1 MDIRQIVMVSSL
13 RDPIVS
19 DLNKLFGLEVAFND
33 PGVGHFGLENAVMP
47 LGTDF
52 LEVVSPI
59 EENTTAGRYL
69 DKRGGDGGYM
79 VIIQVDDFDRS
90 KSLVNDYK
98 IGIVWDTDL
107 PEAKAIHLH
116 PKQMGGAILSLDW
129 MNPKESWKWAGPE
142 WNNHIT
148 DDIKGI
154 DGIEIQASN
163 PEEMFNRWKDIL
175 NVSNINESEKK
186 IYLDNTWIG
195 FIDEDDRGPGISAF
209 SLIANNKELL
219 MNKAKEYGFLR
230 EDNIVVGG
238 VKFYLKLRD

>member
-1 MDIRQIVMVSSL
+1 MVSSL

-116 PKQMGGAILSLDW
+116 PKQMGGAIVSLDW

-175 NVSNINESEKK
+175 DVSNINESEKK

-238 VKFYLKLRD
+238 VKFYLK

>member
-19 DLNKLFGLEVAFND
+19 DLSQLFGLEVAFND

-69 DKRGGDGGYM
+69 QKRGGDGGYM
-79 VIIQVDDFDRS
+79 VIIQVDDFDKT
-90 KSLVNDYK
+90 KSLVHDNE
-98 IGIVWDTDL
+98 IEIVWDTDL

-116 PKQMGGAILSLDW
+116 PKQMGGAIVSLDW

-142 WNNHIT
+142 WSNHIT

-175 NVSNINESEKK
+175 DVSNINESEKK

-238 VKFYLKLRD
+238 VKFYLK

>member
-1 MDIRQIVMVSSL
+1 MVSSL

-59 EENTTAGRYL
+59 EENTTAERYL
-69 DKRGGDGGYM
+69 HKRGGDGGYM

-116 PKQMGGAILSLDW
+116 PKQMGGAIVSLDW

-175 NVSNINESEKK
+175 DVSNINESEKK

-238 VKFYLKLRD
+238 VKFYLK

>member
-69 DKRGGDGGYM
+69 QKRGGDGGYM
-79 VIIQVDDFDRS
+79 VIIQVDDFDKT
-90 KSLVNDYK
+90 KSLVHDNE
-98 IGIVWDTDL
+98 IEIVWDTDL

-116 PKQMGGAILSLDW
+116 PKQMGGAIVSLDW

-142 WNNHIT
+142 WNKYIT

-154 DGIEIQASN
+154 DGVEIQANN

-175 NVSNINESEKK
+175 DASNISESEKK
-186 IYLDNTWIG
+186 IYLDNTWIS
-195 FIDEDDRGPGISAF
+195 FTDEDDRGSGISAF
-209 SLIANNKELL
+209 SLITVNKELL
-219 MNKAKEYGFLR
+219 ISKAKEFGFLQ
-230 EDNIVVGG
+230 EDNIVIGG
-238 VKFYLKLRD
+238 VKFYLN

>member
-19 DLNKLFGLEVAFND
+19 DLNKLFGLKVAFND

-69 DKRGGDGGYM
+69 QKRGGDGGYM
-79 VIIQVDDFDRS
+79 VIIQVDDFDKS
-90 KSLVNDYK
+90 KSLVHDNE
-98 IGIVWDTDL
+98 IEIVWDTDL

-116 PKQMGGAILSLDW
+116 PKQMGGAIVSLDW

-175 NVSNINESEKK
+175 DVSNINESEKK

-238 VKFYLKLRD
+238 VKFYLK

>member
-1 MDIRQIVMVSSL
+1 MVSSL

-19 DLNKLFGLEVAFND
+19 DLSQLFGLEVAFND

-69 DKRGGDGGYM
+69 QKRGGDGGYM
-79 VIIQVDDFDRS
+79 VIIQVDDFDKT
-90 KSLVNDYK
+90 KSLVHDNE
-98 IGIVWDTDL
+98 IEIVWDTDL

-116 PKQMGGAILSLDW
+116 PKQMGGAIVSLDW

-142 WNNHIT
+142 WNKCIT

-154 DGIEIQASN
+154 DGVEIQANN

-175 NVSNINESEKK
+175 DASNINESEKK
-186 IYLDNTWIG
+186 IYLDNTWIS
-195 FIDEDDRGPGISAF
+195 FTDEDDRGSGISAF
-209 SLIANNKELL
+209 SLITDNKELL
-219 MNKAKEYGFLR
+219 ISKAKEFGFLQ
-230 EDNIVVGG
+230 EDNIVIGG
-238 VKFYLKLRD
+238 VKFYLN

>member
-19 DLNKLFGLEVAFND
+19 DLSQLFGLEVAFND

-59 EENTTAGRYL
+59 EENTTAERYL
-69 DKRGGDGGYM
+69 QKRGGDGGYM
-79 VIIQVDDFDRS
+79 VIIQVDDFDKT
-90 KSLVNDYK
+90 KSLVHDNE
-98 IGIVWDTDL
+98 IEIVWDTDL

-116 PKQMGGAILSLDW
+116 PKQMGGAIVSLDW

-142 WNNHIT
+142 WNKYIT

-154 DGIEIQASN
+154 DGVEIQANN

-175 NVSNINESEKK
+175 DASNINESEKK

-238 VKFYLKLRD
+238 VKFYLK

>member
-1 MDIRQIVMVSSL
+1 MVSSL

-59 EENTTAGRYL
+59 EEDTTAGRYL

-116 PKQMGGAILSLDW
+116 PKQMGGAIVSLDW

-175 NVSNINESEKK
+175 DVSNINEFEKK

-219 MNKAKEYGFLR
+219 MNKAKEHGFLR

-238 VKFYLKLRD
+238 VKFYLK

>member
-1 MDIRQIVMVSSL
+1 MVSSL

-19 DLNKLFGLEVAFND
+19 DLSQLFGLEVAFND

-69 DKRGGDGGYM
+69 QKRGGDGGYM
-79 VIIQVDDFDRS
+79 VIIQVDDFDKT
-90 KSLVNDYK
+90 KSLVHDNE
-98 IGIVWDTDL
+98 IEIVWDTDL

-116 PKQMGGAILSLDW
+116 PKQMGGAIVSLDW

-142 WNNHIT
+142 WNKYIT

-154 DGIEIQASN
+154 DGVEIQANN

-175 NVSNINESEKK
+175 DASNINESEKK
-186 IYLDNTWIG
+186 IYLDNTWIS
-195 FIDEDDRGPGISAF
+195 FTDEDDRGSGISAF
-209 SLIANNKELL
+209 SLITDNKELL
-219 MNKAKEYGFLR
+219 ISRAKEFGFLQ
-230 EDNIVVGG
+230 EDNIVIGG
-238 VKFYLKLRD
+238 VKFYLN

>member
-1 MDIRQIVMVSSL
+1 MVSSL

-19 DLNKLFGLEVAFND
+19 DLSQLFGLEVAFND

-69 DKRGGDGGYM
+69 QKRGGDGGYM
-79 VIIQVDDFDRS
+79 VIIQVDDFDKT
-90 KSLVNDYK
+90 KSLVHDNE
-98 IGIVWDTDL
+98 IEIVWDTDL

-116 PKQMGGAILSLDW
+116 PKQMGGAIVSLDW

-142 WNNHIT
+142 WNKYIT

-154 DGIEIQASN
+154 DGVEIQANN

-175 NVSNINESEKK
+175 DASNINESEKK
-186 IYLDNTWIG
+186 IYLDNTWIS
-195 FIDEDDRGPGISAF
+195 FTDEDDRGSGISAF
-209 SLIANNKELL
+209 SLITDNKELL
-219 MNKAKEYGFLR
+219 ISKAKELGFLQ
-230 EDNIVVGG
+230 EDNIVIGG
-238 VKFYLKLRD
+238 VKFYLN

>member
-1 MDIRQIVMVSSL
+1 MVSSL

-90 KSLVNDYK
+90 KSLVNNYK

-116 PKQMGGAILSLDW
+116 PKQMGGAIVSLDW

-175 NVSNINESEKK
+175 DVSNINESEKK

-238 VKFYLKLRD
+238 VKFYLK

>member
-69 DKRGGDGGYM
+69 HKRGGDGGYM

-116 PKQMGGAILSLDW
+116 PKQMGGAIVSLDW

-142 WNNHIT
+142 WNKYIT

-154 DGIEIQASN
+154 DGVEIQANN

-175 NVSNINESEKK
+175 DASNINESEKK
-186 IYLDNTWIG
+186 IYLDNTWIS
-195 FIDEDDRGPGISAF
+195 FTDEDDRGSGISAF
-209 SLIANNKELL
+209 SLITDNKELL
-219 MNKAKEYGFLR
+219 ISKAKEFGFLQ
-230 EDNIVVGG
+230 EDNIVIGG
-238 VKFYLKLRD
+238 VKFYLN

>member
-1 MDIRQIVMVSSL
+1 MVSSL

-19 DLNKLFGLEVAFND
+19 DLSQLFGLEVAFND

-69 DKRGGDGGYM
+69 QKRGGDGGYM
-79 VIIQVDDFDRS
+79 VIIQVDDFDKT
-90 KSLVNDYK
+90 KSLVHDNE
-98 IGIVWDTDL
+98 IEIVWDTDL

-116 PKQMGGAILSLDW
+116 PKQMGGAIVSLDW

-142 WNNHIT
+142 WNKYIT

-154 DGIEIQASN
+154 DGVEIQANN

-175 NVSNINESEKK
+175 DASNINESEKK
-186 IYLDNTWIG
+186 IYLDNTWIS
-195 FIDEDDRGPGISAF
+195 FTDEDDRGSGISAF
-209 SLIANNKELL
+209 SLITDNKELL
-219 MNKAKEYGFLR
+219 ISKAKEFGFLQ
-230 EDNIVVGG
+230 EDNIVIGG
-238 VKFYLKLRD
+238 VKFYLN

>member
-1 MDIRQIVMVSSL
+1 
-13 RDPIVS
+13 
-19 DLNKLFGLEVAFND
+19 
-33 PGVGHFGLENAVMP
+33 
-47 LGTDF
+47 
-52 LEVVSPI
+52 
-59 EENTTAGRYL
+59 
-69 DKRGGDGGYM
+69 M

-116 PKQMGGAILSLDW
+116 PKQMGGAIVSLDW

-175 NVSNINESEKK
+175 DVSNINEFEKK

-219 MNKAKEYGFLR
+219 MNKAKEHGFLR

-238 VKFYLKLRD
+238 VKFYLK

>member
-19 DLNKLFGLEVAFND
+19 DLSQLFGLEVAFND

-69 DKRGGDGGYM
+69 QKRGGDGGYM
-79 VIIQVDDFDRS
+79 VIIQVDDFDKT
-90 KSLVNDYK
+90 KSLVHDNE
-98 IGIVWDTDL
+98 IEIVWDTDL

-116 PKQMGGAILSLDW
+116 PKQMGGAIVSLDW

-142 WNNHIT
+142 WNKYIT

-154 DGIEIQASN
+154 DGVEIQANN

-175 NVSNINESEKK
+175 DASNINESEKK
-186 IYLDNTWIG
+186 IYLDNTWIS
-195 FIDEDDRGPGISAF
+195 FTDEDDRGSGISAF
-209 SLIANNKELL
+209 SLITDNKELL
-219 MNKAKEYGFLR
+219 ISRAKEFGFLQ
-230 EDNIVVGG
+230 EDNIVIGG
-238 VKFYLKLRD
+238 VKFYLN

>member
-1 MDIRQIVMVSSL
+1 MVSSL

-59 EENTTAGRYL
+59 DENTTAERYL
-69 DKRGGDGGYM
+69 HKRGGDGGYM

-116 PKQMGGAILSLDW
+116 PKQMGGAIISLDW

-175 NVSNINESEKK
+175 DVSNINESEKK

-238 VKFYLKLRD
+238 VKFYLK

>member
-219 MNKAKEYGFLR
+219 MSKAKEYGFLR

-238 VKFYLKLRD
+238 VKFYLK

>member
-19 DLNKLFGLEVAFND
+19 DLSQLFGLEVAFND

-69 DKRGGDGGYM
+69 QKRGGDGGYM
-79 VIIQVDDFDRS
+79 VIIQVDDFDKT
-90 KSLVNDYK
+90 KSLVHDNE
-98 IGIVWDTDL
+98 IEIVWDTDL

-116 PKQMGGAILSLDW
+116 PKQMGGAIVSLDW

-142 WNNHIT
+142 WNKYIT

-154 DGIEIQASN
+154 DGVEIQANN

-175 NVSNINESEKK
+175 DASNINESEKK
-186 IYLDNTWIG
+186 IYLDNTWIS
-195 FIDEDDRGPGISAF
+195 FTDEDDRGSGISAF
-209 SLIANNKELL
+209 SLITDNKELL
-219 MNKAKEYGFLR
+219 ISKAKEFGFLQ
-230 EDNIVVGG
+230 EDNIVIGG
-238 VKFYLKLRD
+238 VKFYLN

>member
-79 VIIQVDDFDRS
+79 VIIQVDDFDKS
-90 KSLVNDYK
+90 KSLVHDNE
-98 IGIVWDTDL
+98 IEIVWDTDL

-116 PKQMGGAILSLDW
+116 PKQMGGAIVSLDW

-175 NVSNINESEKK
+175 DVSNINESEKK

-238 VKFYLKLRD
+238 VKFYLK

>member
-116 PKQMGGAILSLDW
+116 PKQMGGAIVSLDW

-219 MNKAKEYGFLR
+219 MSKAKEYGFLR

-238 VKFYLKLRD
+238 VKFYLK

>member
-69 DKRGGDGGYM
+69 QKRGGDGGYM
-79 VIIQVDDFDRS
+79 VIIQVDDFDKT
-90 KSLVNDYK
+90 KSLVHDNE
-98 IGIVWDTDL
+98 IEIVWDTDL

-116 PKQMGGAILSLDW
+116 PKQMGGAIVSLDW

-142 WNNHIT
+142 WNKYIT

-154 DGIEIQASN
+154 DGVEIQANN

-175 NVSNINESEKK
+175 DASNINESERK
-186 IYLDNTWIG
+186 IYLDNTWIS
-195 FIDEDDRGPGISAF
+195 FIDEDDRGSGISAF
-209 SLIANNKELL
+209 SLITDNKELL
-219 MNKAKEYGFLR
+219 ISKAKEFGFLQ
-230 EDNIVVGG
+230 EDNIVIGG
-238 VKFYLKLRD
+238 VKFYLN

>member
-19 DLNKLFGLEVAFND
+19 DLSQLFGLEVAFND

-69 DKRGGDGGYM
+69 QKRGGDGGYM
-79 VIIQVDDFDRS
+79 VIIQVDDFDKT
-90 KSLVNDYK
+90 KSLVHDNE
-98 IGIVWDTDL
+98 IEIVWDTDL

-116 PKQMGGAILSLDW
+116 PKQMGGAIVSLDW

-142 WNNHIT
+142 WNKYIT

-154 DGIEIQASN
+154 DGVEIQANN

-175 NVSNINESEKK
+175 YASNINESKKK
-186 IYLDNTWIG
+186 IYLDNTWIS
-195 FIDEDDRGPGISAF
+195 FIDEDDRGSGISAF
-209 SLIANNKELL
+209 SLITDNKELL
-219 MNKAKEYGFLR
+219 ISKAKEFGFLQ
-230 EDNIVVGG
+230 EDNIVIGG
-238 VKFYLKLRD
+238 VKFYLN

>member
-59 EENTTAGRYL
+59 EENTTAERYL
-69 DKRGGDGGYM
+69 HKRGGDGGYM

-116 PKQMGGAILSLDW
+116 PKQMGGAIVSLDW

-142 WNNHIT
+142 WNKYIT

-154 DGIEIQASN
+154 DGVEIQANN

-175 NVSNINESEKK
+175 DASNINESEKK
-186 IYLDNTWIG
+186 IYLDNTWIS
-195 FIDEDDRGPGISAF
+195 FTDEDDRGSGISAF
-209 SLIANNKELL
+209 SLITDNKELL
-219 MNKAKEYGFLR
+219 ISKAKEFGFLQ
-230 EDNIVVGG
+230 EDNIVIGG
-238 VKFYLKLRD
+238 VKFYLN

>member
-13 RDPIVS
+13 RDPIIS
-19 DLNKLFGLEVAFND
+19 DLSQLFGLEVAFND

-69 DKRGGDGGYM
+69 QKRGGDGGYM
-79 VIIQVDDFDRS
+79 VIIQVDDFDKT
-90 KSLVNDYK
+90 KSLVHDNE
-98 IGIVWDTDL
+98 IEIVWDTDL

-116 PKQMGGAILSLDW
+116 PKQMGGAIVSLDW

-142 WNNHIT
+142 WNKYIT

-154 DGIEIQASN
+154 DGVEIQANN

-175 NVSNINESEKK
+175 DASNISESEKK
-186 IYLDNTWIG
+186 INLDNTWIS
-195 FIDEDDRGPGISAF
+195 FTDEDDRGSGISAF
-209 SLIANNKELL
+209 SLITDNKELL
-219 MNKAKEYGFLR
+219 ISKAKEFGFLQ
-230 EDNIVVGG
+230 EDNIVIGG
-238 VKFYLKLRD
+238 VKFYLN

>member
-1 MDIRQIVMVSSL
+1 MVSSL

-33 PGVGHFGLENAVMP
+33 PGVGYFGLENAVMP

-59 EENTTAGRYL
+59 EENTTAERYL
-69 DKRGGDGGYM
+69 HKRGGDGGYM
-79 VIIQVDDFDRS
+79 VIIQVDDFDKS
-90 KSLVNDYK
+90 KSLVHDNE
-98 IGIVWDTDL
+98 IEIVWDTDL

-116 PKQMGGAILSLDW
+116 PKQMGGAIVSLDW

-142 WNNHIT
+142 WNKYIT

-154 DGIEIQASN
+154 DGVEIQANN

-175 NVSNINESEKK
+175 DASNISESEKK
-186 IYLDNTWIG
+186 IYLDNTWIS
-195 FIDEDDRGPGISAF
+195 FTDEDDRGSGISAF
-209 SLIANNKELL
+209 SLITDNKELL
-219 MNKAKEYGFLR
+219 ISKAKEFGFLQ
-230 EDNIVVGG
+230 EDNIVIGG
-238 VKFYLKLRD
+238 VKFYLN

>member
-19 DLNKLFGLEVAFND
+19 DLSQLFGLEVAFND

-69 DKRGGDGGYM
+69 QKRGGDGGYM
-79 VIIQVDDFDRS
+79 VIIQVDDFDKT
-90 KSLVNDYK
+90 KSLVHDNE
-98 IGIVWDTDL
+98 IEIVWDTDL

-116 PKQMGGAILSLDW
+116 PKQMGGAIVSLDW
-129 MNPKESWKWAGPE
+129 MNPKESWKWAGPQ

-175 NVSNINESEKK
+175 DVSNINESEKK

-238 VKFYLKLRD
+238 VKFYLK

>member
-1 MDIRQIVMVSSL
+1 MVSSL

-59 EENTTAGRYL
+59 EENTTAERYL
-69 DKRGGDGGYM
+69 HKRGGDGGYM

-116 PKQMGGAILSLDW
+116 PKQMGGAIVSLDW

-142 WNNHIT
+142 WNKYIT

-154 DGIEIQASN
+154 DGVEIQANN

-175 NVSNINESEKK
+175 DASNISESEKK
-186 IYLDNTWIG
+186 IYLDNTWIS
-195 FIDEDDRGPGISAF
+195 FTDEDDRGSGISAF
-209 SLIANNKELL
+209 SLITDNKELL
-219 MNKAKEYGFLR
+219 ISKAKEFGFLQ
-230 EDNIVVGG
+230 EDNIVIGG
-238 VKFYLKLRD
+238 VKFYLN

>member
-19 DLNKLFGLEVAFND
+19 DLSQLFGLEVAFND

-69 DKRGGDGGYM
+69 QKRGGDGGYM
-79 VIIQVDDFDRS
+79 VIIQVDDFDKT
-90 KSLVNDYK
+90 KSLVHDNE
-98 IGIVWDTDL
+98 IEIVWDTDL

-116 PKQMGGAILSLDW
+116 PKQMGGAIVSLDW

-142 WNNHIT
+142 WN
-148 DDIKGI
+148 K
-154 DGIEIQASN
+154 
-163 PEEMFNRWKDIL
+163 
-175 NVSNINESEKK
+175 
-186 IYLDNTWIG
+186 YL
-195 FIDEDDRGPGISAF
+195 
-209 SLIANNKELL
+209 SLIH
-219 MNKAKEYGFLR
+219 
-230 EDNIVVGG
+230 I
-238 VKFYLKLRD
+238 

>member
-1 MDIRQIVMVSSL
+1 MDVRQIVMVSSL

-33 PGVGHFGLENAVMP
+33 PGVGHFGLENAMMP

-69 DKRGGDGGYM
+69 QKRGGDGGYM
-79 VIIQVDDFDRS
+79 VIIQVDDFDKT
-90 KSLVNDYK
+90 KSLVHDNE
-98 IGIVWDTDL
+98 IEIVWDTDL

-116 PKQMGGAILSLDW
+116 PKQMGGAIVSLDW

-142 WNNHIT
+142 WNKYIT

-154 DGIEIQASN
+154 DGVEIQANN
-163 PEEMFNRWKDIL
+163 PEGMFNRWKDIL
-175 NVSNINESEKK
+175 DASNINESEKK
-186 IYLDNTWIG
+186 IFLDNTWIS
-195 FIDEDDRGPGISAF
+195 FTDEDDRGSGISAF
-209 SLIANNKELL
+209 SLITDNKELL
-219 MNKAKEYGFLR
+219 ISKAKEFGFLQ
-230 EDNIVVGG
+230 EDNIVIGG
-238 VKFYLKLRD
+238 VKFCLN